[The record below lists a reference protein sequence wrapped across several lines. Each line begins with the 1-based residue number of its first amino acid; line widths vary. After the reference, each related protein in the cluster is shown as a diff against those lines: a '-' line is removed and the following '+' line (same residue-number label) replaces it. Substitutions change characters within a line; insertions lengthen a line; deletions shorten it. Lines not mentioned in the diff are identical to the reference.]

1 MEKNVLKVK
10 DFYEA
15 LNAFAPFETCEKWD
29 NSGLLSGSPE
39 IPVTGIHCALDLSR
53 RVLKEAIAENANL
66 IVVHHPILFGGRK
79 NLREDDEE
87 GAMLCEL
94 IRNHIALISCH
105 TNFDKAQGGVNDIL
119 AAKLGLTNIA
129 PIEDDEEGYLRM
141 GTMDA
146 ETLSDFAKQVRAT
159 LGDAVRVYG
168 SPDAEI
174 RKVAVCGGAGG
185 EFAVIAKA
193 AGADAYVTG
202 EMRYHDSL
210 DLAQAGFATLHC
222 GHDATE
228 KIAVETLANI
238 VKAKAAEAGAD
249 IKVTESSIDSFSL
262 HLM

>member
-1 MEKNVLKVK
+1 MEKVFMKNR
-10 DFYEA
+10 DIFEA
-15 LNAFAPFETCEKWD
+15 INAFAPFETCEKWD
-29 NSGLLSGSPE
+29 NSGLLSGSMDA
-39 IPVTGIHCALDLSR
+39 PVTGVHCALDLSR
-53 RVLKEAIAENANL
+53 RVLKEAVDAGASL
-66 IVVHHPILFGGRK
+66 IVTHHPILFSGRK

-94 IRNHIALISCH
+94 VRNHMSLIACH

-119 AAKLGLTNIA
+119 AEKLGLTNVA
-129 PIEDDEEGYLRM
+129 PVEGDEEGYLRM
-141 GTMDA
+141 GTMA
-146 ETLSDFAKQVRAT
+146 CETLADFAKQVRAT

-185 EFAVIAKA
+185 EFAVLAKA

-228 KIAVETLANI
+228 KIAVETLARI
-238 VKAKAAEAGAD
+238 VREKAAEAGAD